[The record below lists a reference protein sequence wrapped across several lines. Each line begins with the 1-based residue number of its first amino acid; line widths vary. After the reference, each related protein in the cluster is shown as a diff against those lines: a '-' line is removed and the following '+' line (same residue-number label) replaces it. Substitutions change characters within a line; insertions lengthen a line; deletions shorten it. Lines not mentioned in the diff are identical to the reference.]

1 MTPTRRGRLDLSLYV
16 ITDPVL
22 GKGRSHEEIAEAAF
36 SGGAGIVQLRDKG
49 ASTEALYRAGL
60 EMQALAERAGAA
72 FVVNDRLDVAQA
84 TGAGGA
90 HVGQDDMPAA
100 VARGLLGKDAIV
112 GVSVENGEQ
121 AREAERDGA
130 TYVAVGP
137 IYEARGSKADA
148 GPPVGPDAVA
158 EIKRH
163 VSVPVVAI
171 GGINHEN
178 AAEVVAAGADGLAV
192 MTAIIGAPDVA
203 EAARRMRCLIDEARR
218 S

>member
-1 MTPTRRGRLDLSLYV
+1 MTRLDLSLYV
-16 ITDPVL
+16 ITDPHL
-22 GKGRSHEEIAEAAF
+22 SKGRGHDEIAEAAF
-36 SGGAGIVQLRDKG
+36 AGGAGVVQLRDKG

-60 EMQALAERAGAA
+60 RMRELAKRAGAA

-84 TGAGGA
+84 TGADGT

-121 AREAERDGA
+121 AQEAERDGA

-163 VSVPVVAI
+163 VSLPVVAI

-178 AAEVVAAGADGLAV
+178 AAVVVPPGAHGLAL
-192 MTAIIGAPDVA
+192 MTAIIAAPDIA
-203 EAARRMRCLIDEARR
+203 EAARRMRRVIDEARR

>member
-1 MTPTRRGRLDLSLYV
+1 MTRLDLSLYV
-16 ITDPVL
+16 ITDPHL
-22 GKGRSHEEIAEAAF
+22 AKGRSHDEIAEAAF
-36 SGGAGIVQLRDKG
+36 AGGANVVQLRDKG

-60 EMQALAERAGAA
+60 RMQELAKRAGAA

-84 TGAGGA
+84 TGADGT

-100 VARGLLGKDAIV
+100 VARGLLGRDAIV

-163 VSVPVVAI
+163 VSLPVVAI

-192 MTAIIGAPDVA
+192 MTAIIAAPDIA
-203 EAARRMRCLIDEARR
+203 EAARRMRRVIDEARR

>member
-22 GKGRSHEEIAEAAF
+22 GRGRDHGEIAEAAF
-36 SGGAGIVQLRDKG
+36 AGGAGIVQLRDKG

-60 EMQALAERAGAA
+60 HMQERAERAGAA

-158 EIKRH
+158 DIKRH

-171 GGINHEN
+171 GGINHDN

-192 MTAIIGAPDVA
+192 MTAIIGAPDIA
-203 EAARRMRCLIDEARR
+203 QAARRMRCIIDEAR
-218 S
+218 SS

>member
-1 MTPTRRGRLDLSLYV
+1 MTPALRGRLDLSLYV

-22 GKGRSHEEIAEAAF
+22 GKGRAHEEIAEAAF
-36 SGGAGIVQLRDKG
+36 AGGAGIVQLRDKG

-60 EMQALAERAGAA
+60 EMQELAERAGAA

-90 HVGQDDMPAA
+90 HVGQDDMPTA

-121 AREAERDGA
+121 AQEAERDGA

-158 EIKRH
+158 EVKRH

-192 MTAIIGAPDVA
+192 MTAIIGAPDIA
-203 EAARRMRCLIDEARR
+203 EAARRMRCLIEEARR

>member
-1 MTPTRRGRLDLSLYV
+1 MTPTRRRLDLRLYV

-22 GKGRSHEEIAEAAF
+22 GKGRDHAEVAEAAF
-36 SGGAGIVQLRDKG
+36 AGGAGIVQLRDKG

-60 EMQALAERAGAA
+60 QMQDLAERAGAA

-158 EIKRH
+158 DIKRH

-171 GGINHEN
+171 GGINHDN
-178 AAEVVAAGADGLAV
+178 AAEVVAAGADGLAA
-192 MTAIIGAPDVA
+192 MTAIIGAPDIA
-203 EAARRMRCLIDEARR
+203 EAARRMRCIIDETR
-218 S
+218 SS

>member
-1 MTPTRRGRLDLSLYV
+1 MTRLDLSVYV
-16 ITDPVL
+16 ITDPHLAKGL
-22 GKGRSHEEIAEAAF
+22 GHDEIAEAAF
-36 SGGAGIVQLRDKG
+36 AGGAGVVQLRDKG

-60 EMQALAERAGAA
+60 RMQELAKRAGAA

-84 TGAGGA
+84 TGADGA

-121 AREAERDGA
+121 AQEAERDGA

-163 VSVPVVAI
+163 VSLPVVAI

-192 MTAIIGAPDVA
+192 MTAIIAAPDIA
-203 EAARRMRCLIDEARR
+203 EAARRMRRVIDEARR

>member
-1 MTPTRRGRLDLSLYV
+1 MTPARRGLDLSLYV

-22 GKGRSHEEIAEAAF
+22 GKGRTHGEIAEASFA
-36 SGGAGIVQLRDKG
+36 GGAGIVQLRDKG

-60 EMQALAERAGAA
+60 HMQELAERAGAA

-90 HVGQDDMPAA
+90 HVGQDDLPAA

-163 VSVPVVAI
+163 VAVPVVAI
-171 GGINHEN
+171 GGINHDN

-203 EAARRMRCLIDEARR
+203 EAARRMRCIIDEAR
-218 S
+218 SS

>member
-1 MTPTRRGRLDLSLYV
+1 MTPARRGRLDLSLYV

-22 GKGRSHEEIAEAAF
+22 GKGRGHVEIAAAAF
-36 SGGAGIVQLRDKG
+36 AGGAGIVQLRDKG

-60 EMQALAERAGAA
+60 EMQALAERAGGA
-72 FVVNDRLDVAQA
+72 FLVNDRLDVAQA

-137 IYEARGSKADA
+137 VYEARGSKADA

-163 VSVPVVAI
+163 VSLPVVAI

-178 AAEVVAAGADGLAV
+178 AGEVAAAGADGLAV
-192 MTAIIGAPDVA
+192 MTAIIGAPDIA

>member
-22 GKGRSHEEIAEAAF
+22 GKGRDHAEIAEAAF
-36 SGGAGIVQLRDKG
+36 AGGAGIVQLRDKG

-60 EMQALAERAGAA
+60 HMQERAERAGAA

-90 HVGQDDMPAA
+90 HVGQDDMPAT

-171 GGINHEN
+171 GGINHDN
-178 AAEVVAAGADGLAV
+178 AAQVVAAGADGLAV
-192 MTAIIGAPDVA
+192 MTAIIGAPDIA
-203 EAARRMRCLIDEARR
+203 EAARRMRCIIDEARR
-218 S
+218 P

>member
-36 SGGAGIVQLRDKG
+36 AGGAGIVQLRDKG

-121 AREAERDGA
+121 AQEAERDGA

-158 EIKRH
+158 DIKRH

-171 GGINHEN
+171 GGISHEN

-192 MTAIIGAPDVA
+192 MTAIIGASDIA

>member
-1 MTPTRRGRLDLSLYV
+1 MTRLDLSLYV
-16 ITDPVL
+16 ITDPHL
-22 GKGRSHEEIAEAAF
+22 AKGRSHEEVAEAAF
-36 SGGAGIVQLRDKG
+36 TGGADIVQLRDKG

-60 EMQALAERAGAA
+60 GMQELAKRAGAA

-84 TGAGGA
+84 TGADGA

-121 AREAERDGA
+121 AQEAERDGA

-148 GPPVGPDAVA
+148 GPPVGSDAVA

-163 VSVPVVAI
+163 VSLPVVAI

-192 MTAIIGAPDVA
+192 MTAIIAAPDIA
-203 EAARRMRCLIDEARR
+203 EAARRMRRVIDEARR

>member
-22 GKGRSHEEIAEAAF
+22 GKGRAHEEIAAAAF
-36 SGGAGIVQLRDKG
+36 AGGAGIVQLRDKG

-60 EMQALAERAGAA
+60 EMQALAERAGGA
-72 FVVNDRLDVAQA
+72 FLVNDRLDVAQA

-163 VSVPVVAI
+163 VAVPVVAI

-203 EAARRMRCLIDEARR
+203 EAARRMRCIIDEARR

>member
-16 ITDPVL
+16 ITDPAL
-22 GKGRSHEEIAEAAF
+22 GRGRDHAEIAEAAF
-36 SGGAGIVQLRDKG
+36 AGGAGIVQLRDKG

-60 EMQALAERAGAA
+60 QMQELAERAGAA

-130 TYVAVGP
+130 TYVAGGP

-171 GGINHEN
+171 GGINHDN
-178 AAEVVAAGADGLAV
+178 VAEVVVAGADGLAV
-192 MTAIIGAPDVA
+192 MTAIIAAPDIA
-203 EAARRMRCLIDEARR
+203 EAARRMRCIIEEARR

>member
-1 MTPTRRGRLDLSLYV
+1 MTPTRRRLDLSLYV

-22 GKGRSHEEIAEAAF
+22 GKGRDHAEVAEAAF
-36 SGGAGIVQLRDKG
+36 AGGAGIVQLRDKG

-60 EMQALAERAGAA
+60 QMQELAERAGAA

-90 HVGQDDMPAA
+90 HVGQDDMPAT

-148 GPPVGPDAVA
+148 GPPVGADAVA

-192 MTAIIGAPDVA
+192 MTAIIGAPDIA
-203 EAARRMRCLIDEARR
+203 EAARRMRCLIEEARR